1 MLSENSANTDNAA
14 AQHQIRIQWDAK
26 LNLPRKKMN
35 TKGPSQDDNISEFPG
50 RDRDSAEGGIGN
62 SENAAPSIDE
72 LSRLAQLE
80 ELRNDA
86 YETRLA
92 LQKKS
97 FMNRMV
103 MMSAAGIVIF
113 IFFFLSA
120 RNPEIY
126 DIDTAT
132 LKTIN
137 QAINAL
143 ILLTVPFV
151 LGSLGAFART
161 LISDITPDHKG
172 GLIVSSGLM
181 GVFSWV
187 SIKSG
192 VLIALIAPHIDK
204 ANLPKDT
211 VVSGQ
216 SDFYTLALVAIL
228 VGMFSTNVYLMIS
241 QKVEQLT
248 RQSKAD
254 KP

>member
-1 MLSENSANTDNAA
+1 
-14 AQHQIRIQWDAK
+14 
-26 LNLPRKKMN
+26 MN
-35 TKGPSQDDNISEFPG
+35 TKGPTQDDNIAEFPG
-50 RDRDSAEGGIGN
+50 RERDNAEDGI
-62 SENAAPSIDE
+62 EIPEKAALSVDE
-72 LSRLAQLE
+72 LSRLRRLE
-80 ELRNDA
+80 ELRNEG
-86 YETRLA
+86 YEARLA

-97 FMNRMV
+97 FMNRMI
-103 MMSAAGIVIF
+103 MMGASGFVF
-113 IFFFLSA
+113 LVFFFLSA

-137 QAINAL
+137 QAVNAL

-192 VLIALIAPHIDK
+192 VLIALIAPHVDK
-204 ANLPKDT
+204 ANLPKDA
-211 VVSGQ
+211 VMSGQ

-228 VGMFSTNVYLMIS
+228 VGMFSTNVYLMIA

-248 RQSKAD
+248 LQSKVD
-254 KP
+254 KPKSA